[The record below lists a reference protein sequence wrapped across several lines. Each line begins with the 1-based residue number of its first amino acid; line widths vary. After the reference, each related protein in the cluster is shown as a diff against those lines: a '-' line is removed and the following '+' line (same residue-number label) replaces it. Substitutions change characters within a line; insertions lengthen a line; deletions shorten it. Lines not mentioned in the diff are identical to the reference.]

1 MQYFIILPGDKEKD
15 SLSESNLLGEESF
28 GTFWTGSGMKVLRT
42 IISQKPELVEAIIIK
57 TEQNK
62 VLSVDDFLSK
72 VNKLKIR
79 S

>member
-1 MQYFIILPGDKEKD
+1 MQYFIILPGDREKD
-15 SLSESNLLGEESF
+15 SLNESNLLGEESF

-42 IISQKPELVEAIIIK
+42 IISQKPELVESIIIK

-62 VLSVDDFLSK
+62 VLSLEDFLSK